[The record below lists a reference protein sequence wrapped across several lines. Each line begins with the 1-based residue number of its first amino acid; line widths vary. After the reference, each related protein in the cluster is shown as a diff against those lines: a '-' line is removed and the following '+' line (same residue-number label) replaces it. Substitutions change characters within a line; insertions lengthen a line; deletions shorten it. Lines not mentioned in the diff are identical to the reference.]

1 MKLKLAMAKLTRR
14 DLLQTLGIIGST
26 SVAVSL
32 GLGGFIKVAA
42 QEAQLGMPQPEEKVE
57 ATINRLFGNRTIS
70 PADGKVK
77 LEAPLIAENGA
88 VVPVTVEADLPMTP
102 QKYVKSIY
110 IIADKNRR
118 PLNAKFSLTPQ
129 LANATISTNIRLAQ
143 TTDVRAVV
151 EMDDGALYMVKRAV
165 KVTVGGCGG

>member
-1 MKLKLAMAKLTRR
+1 MKCTLDMAKLTRR
-14 DLLQTLGIIGST
+14 NLLRAWGIIGST
-26 SVAVSL
+26 GVIVSL
-32 GLGGFIKVAA
+32 GLGGFMQVAA
-42 QEAQLGMPQPEEKVE
+42 QQAQLGMPKPDEKVE
-57 ATINRLFGNRTIS
+57 DTINRLFGNRSIA

-102 QKYVKSIY
+102 QNYVKSIY
-110 IIADKNRR
+110 IIADNNRR
-118 PLNAKFSLTPQ
+118 PLNAKFSLTPEVGQ
-129 LANATISTNIRLAQ
+129 ATISTNIRLAQ

-151 EMDDGALYMVKRAV
+151 EMNDGALYMVKQAV

>member
-1 MKLKLAMAKLTRR
+1 MKMGQLTRR
-14 DLLQTLGIIGST
+14 ELLRALGIIGST

-32 GLGGFIKVAA
+32 GLGGFMKVAA
-42 QEAQLGMPQPEEKVE
+42 QQTQPGMPQPDEQVD
-57 ATINRLFGNRTIS
+57 ATIKRLFGNRSIS

-102 QKYVKSIY
+102 QHYVKSIY
-110 IIADKNRR
+110 IIADNNRR
-118 PLNAKFSLTPQ
+118 PLNAKFSLTPEAGQ
-129 LANATISTNIRLAQ
+129 AAISTNIRLAQ
-143 TTDVRAVV
+143 STDVRAVV
-151 EMDDGALYMVKRAV
+151 EMNDGALYMVKQAV

>member
-1 MKLKLAMAKLTRR
+1 MKLILDMPKLTRR
-14 DLLQTLGIIGST
+14 DLLRALGIIGSAG
-26 SVAVSL
+26 VVVSL
-32 GLGGFIKVAA
+32 GPGGFMKVAA
-42 QEAQLGMPQPEEKVE
+42 QQAELGMPQPEEKVD
-57 ATINRLFGNRTIS
+57 ATINRLFGDRSIS

-88 VVPVTVEADLPMTP
+88 VVPVTVEADLAMTP

-129 LANATISTNIRLAQ
+129 LGKATISTNIRLAQ

-165 KVTVGGCGG
+165 KVTIGGCGG